1 MKNKRLRKAI
11 KEWTTAVHQNE
22 AKEGIVGYAL
32 FDTVKRAFVTFEDVG
47 HGPFEA
53 YTGNIEVAYVED
65 TRGEAFHTMMTEV
78 EDNLDTKIIPL
89 ISNDLFGLSPKP
101 GSLDDNDLTFE

>member
-32 FDTVKRAFVTFEDVG
+32 FDTVKQAFVTFEDVG

-53 YTGNIEVAYVED
+53 YTGNIEVAYVAD